1 MISRAISLLMAISL
15 SLTLLFAAPLFAE
28 KIQGTGRG
36 ILMLGLIGIAG
47 GFVHGVG
54 FEPRHVFFKFLFN
67 PWVSRI
73 LMSTTLFFY
82 N

>member
-1 MISRAISLLMAISL
+1 MISRLISL
-15 SLTLLFAAPLFAE
+15 SLAMSLSLILLFAAPLLAD

-36 ILMLGLIGIAG
+36 ILMLGLLGIAG

-54 FEPRHVFFKFLFN
+54 FVPHNIFFKFLFN
-67 PWVSRI
+67 RWVSRI
-73 LMSTTLFFY
+73 LMASTLCFY

>member
-1 MISRAISLLMAISL
+1 MISRVFSLVIAISL
-15 SLTLLFAAPLFAE
+15 SLTLLFAAPLFAD

-54 FEPRHVFFKFLFN
+54 FEPRNIFFKVLFN
-67 PWVSRI
+67 PWVSWL
-73 LMSTTLFFY
+73 LMTTTLYFY

>member
-1 MISRAISLLMAISL
+1 MISRIVSLAMAISL

-28 KIQGTGRG
+28 KIQGAGRG

-54 FEPRHVFFKFLFN
+54 FEPRNIIFKFIFN
-67 PWVSRI
+67 PWVSRL
-73 LMSTTLFFY
+73 LMATTLYFY
-82 N
+82 D

>member
-1 MISRAISLLMAISL
+1 MISRTISLFMAISL
-15 SLTLLFAAPLFAE
+15 SLTLLFAAPLFAD
-28 KIQGTGRG
+28 KIQGAGRG

-54 FEPRHVFFKFLFN
+54 FQPRNIIFKFLFN
-67 PWVSRI
+67 PWISRI
-73 LMSTTLFFY
+73 LMASTLFFY